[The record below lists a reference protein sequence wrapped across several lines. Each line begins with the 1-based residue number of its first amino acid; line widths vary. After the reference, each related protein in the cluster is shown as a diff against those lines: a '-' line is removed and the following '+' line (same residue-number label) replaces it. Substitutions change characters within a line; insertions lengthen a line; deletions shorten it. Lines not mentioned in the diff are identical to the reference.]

1 MGIYNGPG
9 IALPFGSKICEM
21 QHFFDYLIFLFPLF
35 LGLFALGKVPSW
47 TLGIVV
53 VVDILCVAVFLWLG
67 FVIAPKIDHYR
78 KSRRIPR
85 GIAAY
90 LRETAAGK
98 E

>member
-1 MGIYNGPG
+1 
-9 IALPFGSKICEM
+9 M
-21 QHFFDYLIFLFPLF
+21 QHFFDYVIFVFPL
-35 LGLFALGKVPSW
+35 LLALFAMGKVPSW

-78 KSRRIPR
+78 QSRRIQR
-85 GIAAY
+85 GTAAY
-90 LRETAAGK
+90 LRGTAAGK